1 MSELVRID
9 GMIDPHT
16 HLRDLDWAHKATF
29 ASETRAAVAGGYW
42 AVFDMPNTPP
52 NTVDAASLALKLE
65 RLAATAACDYGVYLG
80 ASQVDNSAAVAQ
92 LADDAC
98 GLKIF
103 NNATTGNLLIEDQD
117 LRRRF
122 YQRWPAHRPIA
133 VHAEEDTILDLLTLV
148 RETRKPTHF
157 LHISTAREVAH
168 LRAAKEE
175 GLPVTLG
182 VCPHHLYLT
191 QHDEAALK
199 GFGLMKPTLK
209 TPADRDALW
218 QAITDG
224 VVDVIESDHAP
235 HTRAEK
241 ESDRPPYGVPGLETN
256 LPLMLTAVH
265 ERAIPL
271 ERAAAMLSANVRRI
285 WGVTCPP
292 DTYTLVDL
300 DAAYTLDSRRLHSAC
315 GWSPFDGMRVRGR
328 VVATWIRGQR
338 VYDGEAVTPLA
349 QPQNLFKAVA

>member
-1 MSELVRID
+1 MSELFRIN

-16 HLRDLDWAHKATF
+16 HLRDLDWSHKATF

-52 NTVDAASLALKLE
+52 NTIDAASFALKE
-65 RLAATAACDYGVYLG
+65 ARLASSAACDYGIYLG
-80 ASQVDNSAAVAQ
+80 ASQLDNSETVAQ
-92 LADDAC
+92 VAGEAC

-103 NNATTGNLLIEDQD
+103 NNATTGNLLIEDQG

-133 VHAEEDTILDLLTLV
+133 VHAEEDTILDILALV

-191 QHDEAALK
+191 QHDESTLK
-199 GFGLMKPTLK
+199 GYALMKPTLK

-218 QAITDG
+218 QAIADG
-224 VVDVIESDHAP
+224 VVDIIESDHAP

-265 ERAIPL
+265 KRGIPL
-271 ERAAAMLSANVRRI
+271 ERVAAMLSANVQRI
-285 WGVTCPP
+285 WSVTCPP
-292 DTYTLVDL
+292 ATYTLVDL
-300 DAAYTLDSRRLHSAC
+300 NVTYTLDSRTLHSAC
-315 GWSPFDGMRVRGR
+315 GWSPFDGMRVHGR

-338 VYDGEAVTPLA
+338 VYNGETITPVA
-349 QPQNLFKAVA
+349 RPHNVFKAAS